1 MKKWMYIIFPGIML
15 AVFLVI
21 YSSAMKDVELAT
33 QKKAEEVAKMKAA
46 DEAKKKVAEE
56 KAREDSARRSAERAA
71 EDSKR
76 EAEKIAKWQSESKK
90 IQDDIDKAQADS
102 DLYNKEVAA
111 LELTLDS
118 LKKSKDKAS
127 RESFDLVKQVER
139 AKVARRAVA
148 HAVDALAHVVTVIG
162 LTAVARAVDETAR
175 ASGR

>member
-1 MKKWMYIIFPGIML
+1 ML

-46 DEAKKKVAEE
+46 DEAKKKVAED

-71 EDSKR
+71 EDAKR
-76 EAEKIAKWQSESKK
+76 EADKAAKWQSEGKK
-90 IQDDIDKAQADS
+90 IQDDTDKAQADAER
-102 DLYNKEVAA
+102 YTKEVAA

-127 RESFDLVKQVER
+127 RESFDLIKQVER
-139 AKVARRAVA
+139 AKVERRNAEIEIQRLTEMVSRRAA
-148 HAVDALAHVVTVIG
+148 ESS
-162 LTAVARAVDETAR
+162 LTRPPAIPIAPKI
-175 ASGR
+175 

>member
-1 MKKWMYIIFPGIML
+1 
-15 AVFLVI
+15 
-21 YSSAMKDVELAT
+21 
-33 QKKAEEVAKMKAA
+33 MKAA

-139 AKVARRAVA
+139 AKVDRRNAEIEIQRLTEMVSRRAA
-148 HAVDALAHVVTVIG
+148 ESS
-162 LTAVARAVDETAR
+162 LTRPPAIPTAPKT
-175 ASGR
+175 

>member
-1 MKKWMYIIFPGIML
+1 MKKWMYVIFPGIML

-71 EDSKR
+71 EDAKR
-76 EAEKIAKWQSESKK
+76 EADRIAKWQNESKK
-90 IQDDIDKAQADS
+90 IQDDTDKAQADA
-102 DLYNKEVAA
+102 DRYNKEVAA

-118 LKKSKDKAS
+118 LKKSKDKSS
-127 RESFDLVKQVER
+127 REAFDLVKQVER
-139 AKVARRAVA
+139 AKVDRRNAEIEIQRLTEMVSRRAA
-148 HAVDALAHVVTVIG
+148 ESS
-162 LTAVARAVDETAR
+162 LTRPPAIPTAPK
-175 ASGR
+175 S